1 MTFLYVAPR
10 YHTNQVPIMEYL
22 VNQGHNVHFLAY
34 RKERTE
40 NYNVVVPQLCKP
52 SIYYRIREY
61 LFFRK
66 ETGSIERELF
76 RMRKFIPSF
85 FWTLIY
91 IRRVKP
97 DVIIIRNRNF
107 AASVVYLA
115 SKICRISHVLLY
127 TQDACYTKQ
136 VKRNTVLKRFIKSII
151 FPQKV
156 YSPVEMSEV
165 SADKLYATNCHFIP
179 FAMHFDDRV
188 MQNREYN
195 RGGYINILDVGKY
208 RDYKNHFVLVKAV
221 TLLPENVQ
229 KQLRITILGQAY
241 SKEEKQYKYRLEQ
254 LISDN
259 NLSTIVDV
267 KDAVP
272 YSEMMNQYLS
282 HDIFILTSK
291 VEVASVSILEAMS
304 CGLLCISTNRN
315 GTASYINKDFGYIF
329 ESDNEES
336 LKDIL
341 TSIVENRTK
350 ISRMGKQTF
359 KYAKRNYSTDLYYK
373 RLTLL
378 IDE

>member
-52 SIYYRIREY
+52 SLYYRIKEY
-61 LFFRK
+61 FFFRK

-127 TQDACYTKQ
+127 TQNACYTKQ

-151 FPQKV
+151 FPQKT

-165 SADKLYATNCHFIP
+165 SAGKLYETDCHFIP

-188 MQNREYN
+188 MQNKEYF
-195 RGGYINILDVGKY
+195 RGGTINILDVGKY
-208 RDYKNHFVLVKAV
+208 RDYKNHFVLVKAIA
-221 TLLPENVQ
+221 LLPEDLR
-229 KQLRITILGQAY
+229 KQLRITILGQSY
-241 SKEEKQYKYRLEQ
+241 SEEEKEYKCRLEKF
-254 LISDN
+254 IIDN
-259 NLSTIVDV
+259 NLSTIINT
-267 KDAVP
+267 KSAVP
-272 YSEMMNQYLS
+272 YSDMKDQYLS
-282 HDIFILTSK
+282 HDVFILTSK
-291 VEVASVSILEAMS
+291 KELASISILEAMS
-304 CGLLCISTNRN
+304 CGVVCISTNRN
-315 GTASYINKDFGYIF
+315 GTASYISNSLGYIF
-329 ESDNEES
+329 ESDNEAS
-336 LKDIL
+336 LKDVLIN
-341 TSIVENRTK
+341 IVQNKSAIPE
-350 ISRMGKQTF
+350 MGKQTY
-359 KYAKRNYSTDLYYK
+359 KYAKQRYSAGLYYE
-373 RLTLL
+373 RLTQL